1 MTSLYALKPRFSV
14 GLTGVRRHCVDSRV
28 RPATLTWL
36 GVAFGAAA
44 GLALA
49 ALPHGP
55 LAGVT
60 VGALLVAR
68 LACANLD
75 GGVARESGTSTRWGS
90 VQNELGDRLADL
102 AMLAG
107 VVWLVGAPLGGLLLV
122 AASAPSWATLAINA
136 AGGMRPN
143 GGPMGKTERC
153 ALVVLAAATGW
164 VVPAAV
170 VIVAGSLATAGLR
183 LRQGHV
189 TLAGAR

>member
-1 MTSLYALKPRFSV
+1 MNSLYALKPRFSV
-14 GLTGVRRHCVDSRV
+14 GLTGVRRHCVDFGV
-28 RPATLTWL
+28 RPAALTWL
-36 GVAFGAAA
+36 GVAFGATAA
-44 GLALA
+44 LALA

-75 GGVARESGTSTRWGS
+75 GGVARESDTSTRWGS

-107 VVWLVGAPLGGLLLV
+107 LVWLVGLPLGGVLLL
-122 AASAPSWATLAINA
+122 AASAPSWSALAISA
-136 AGGMRPN
+136 AGGTRPN

-164 VVPAAV
+164 VVPTAAA
-170 VIVAGSLATAGLR
+170 IVAGSLATAVLR
-183 LRQGHV
+183 LRQGHS
-189 TLAGAR
+189 TLAGVR